1 MNTAIIT
8 GITGQTGSY
17 MAELLLKEG
26 FKVVGL
32 VRRTSKINTEN
43 INNILLKYNDKQL
56 FIEEGDLTDY
66 VSTTELIKKYKPKFL
81 FNFAA
86 QSHVHVSWK
95 QPVNTFL
102 TNTNSVLNL
111 LEGVRLYSPDTIFY
125 QASTSEMFGD
135 VVTMPQNE
143 YHPLRPRSVYGA
155 SKVAAHS
162 LVKVYRESYGLE
174 AYCGILYNH
183 ESPRRHES
191 FVTRKIT
198 KAVVKISKEL
208 KRGLT
213 PTPLILG
220 NLDSKRDW
228 SHAFDMCQGIW
239 LMVNSGRNKD
249 YVLASGETKTIRE
262 FLELAFN
269 FSDVSYIDVNPEK
282 LEPAMGENNL
292 QINYTHPKG
301 DRPLVLSS
309 REFYRPAE
317 VDILLGD
324 PSLAIKEL
332 GWHRAYNFTDLVSEM
347 ILYDTRNG

>member
-1 MNTAIIT
+1 MDIAVVT

-17 MAELLLKEG
+17 MAELLLEKG
-26 FKVVGL
+26 VKVIGL
-32 VRRTSKINTEN
+32 VRRVSKINSEN
-43 INNILLKYNDKQL
+43 IKHILDKITL
-56 FIEEGDLTDY
+56 EEGELTDY
-66 VSTTELIKKYKPKFL
+66 ISTTEIIKKYKPKYL

-95 QPVNTFL
+95 QPVSTFV

-111 LEGVRLYSPDTIFY
+111 LEGIRLYSPETIFY

-135 VVTMPQNE
+135 VLTVPQDE
-143 YHPLRPRSVYGA
+143 SHPLRPRSIYGA
-155 SKVAAHS
+155 AKVAAHS
-162 LVKVYRESYGLE
+162 LVKVYRESYNLE
-174 AYCGILYNH
+174 AYCGILFNH

-198 KAVVKISKEL
+198 KAVAKISKEL

-269 FSDVSYIDVNPEK
+269 FSGVSYIDVNPEK
-282 LEPAMGENNL
+282 VEPATGKNSL
-292 QINYTHPKG
+292 QINYIHPKG
-301 DRPLVLSS
+301 NRPLVLSS

-332 GWHRAYNFTDLVSEM
+332 GWYRTYNFPDLVSEM
-347 ILYDTRNG
+347 IMYDTRNG